1 METKKKLLMT
11 FMTKVGRKMS
21 ISVDDPREDI
31 TEADIKNVMDTI
43 VSKNIFAPYGSDIE
57 AGVEAKIVITDT
69 SEYDLVL

>member
-57 AGVEAKIVITDT
+57 AGVEAKIVVTDT

>member
-43 VSKNIFAPYGSDIE
+43 VSKNIFAPYGSDID
-57 AGVEAKIVITDT
+57 AGVEAKIVVTDT

>member
-21 ISVDDPREDI
+21 ISVDDPRENI

-57 AGVEAKIVITDT
+57 AGVEAKIVVTDT